1 MSRKKEEP
9 IYAFIRSGNALYPEM
24 DMDVRALDGI
34 ANGQRVRVVVKEFRN
49 AARLRLYWTVL
60 HRVVEATECAPTA
73 EHLHQAIKLELGFAT
88 PVLLSNNMKVL
99 VPDSISFDAMDEATF
114 MAFFDR
120 ATQFLSSTYG
130 IDPLE
135 FYDGKAA

>member
-49 AARLRLYWTVL
+49 AARARAYWAML
-60 HRVVEATECAPTA
+60 HDVVEATGSVLTA
-73 EHLHQAIKLELGFAT
+73 ERLHEVLKLENGVVDTVRLPNGITVAIPGSIAFDKMSEAEFVSFFAKAQEW
-88 PVLLSNNMKVL
+88 L
-99 VPDSISFDAMDEATF
+99 A
-114 MAFFDR
+114 R
-120 ATQFLSSTYG
+120 TYG
-130 IDPLE
+130 YVPE
-135 FYDGKAA
+135 EKAA

>member
-49 AARLRLYWTVL
+49 AARARAYWAMLHDVVDAAGTVL
-60 HRVVEATECAPTA
+60 TA
-73 EHLHQAIKLELGFAT
+73 ERLHEVLKLENGVIDTVRLPNGITVAIPGSIAFDKMSEAEFVSFFAKAQEW
-88 PVLLSNNMKVL
+88 L
-99 VPDSISFDAMDEATF
+99 A
-114 MAFFDR
+114 R
-120 ATQFLSSTYG
+120 TYG
-130 IDPLE
+130 FVPEDQRRV
-135 FYDGKAA
+135 A